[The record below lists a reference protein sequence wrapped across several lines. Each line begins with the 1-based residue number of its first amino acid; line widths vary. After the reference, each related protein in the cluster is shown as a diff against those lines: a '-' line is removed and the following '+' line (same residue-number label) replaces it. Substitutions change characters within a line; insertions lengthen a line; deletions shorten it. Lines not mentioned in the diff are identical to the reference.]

1 MRIIKLRYE
10 VQMMYPMRIVGRP
23 LKPETFGRAVAAAPA
38 FGSDEFGLFDD
49 RDKAEAFA
57 EYLGTSRT
65 IINEVEV
72 LPHNNGEPT

>member
-1 MRIIKLRYE
+1 MRIVELRYE
-10 VQMMYPMRIVGRP
+10 VQMMYPMRRP
-23 LKPETFGRAVAAAPA
+23 LKPEAFGRAVMAAPA

-57 EYLGTSRT
+57 EYLGTHRT

-72 LPHNNGEPT
+72 PPHTNGEPA